1 MAEISDTELEL
12 VKEQAVQQA
21 RIDEIE
27 KYVPEIFA
35 NLKLLNKNVNDIP
48 LSILRCKTD
57 FDSEMKAYM
66 HDKFITDIDLNTLET
81 KLEKHVDNEV
91 RQVTKR
97 VDRVGWL
104 VSGFITAGVFIM
116 WYLKIINFGG

>member
-57 FDSEMKAYM
+57 FDSEMKTYM
-66 HDKFITDIDLNTLET
+66 HDKFITDIDMNKLEV
-81 KLEKHVDNEV
+81 KLEKHVDTEV
-91 RQVTKR
+91 RTLSKR
-97 VDRVGWL
+97 VDRAGWL
-104 VSGFITAGVFIM
+104 VSGSIAAGVFIM
-116 WYLKIINFGG
+116 WYLKIINFGN